1 MSPADHNKTLV
12 IIYLLLGGIFTLPL
26 IASPWIIAKNIGKYT
41 SPRGGDQVLITIL
54 IAAVVVILA
63 TLFWSTALGLYRRK
77 SWGRKVALVS
87 AVISFFLVPPLAA
100 YAWWFL
106 HSDGAKRMYGE
117 SDKEGRAAPRSGRE
131 P

>member
-1 MSPADHNKTLV
+1 MTPRDHNKTLV
-12 IIYLLLGGIFTLPL
+12 LIYLLLAGFFTLPL
-26 IASPWIIAKNIGKYT
+26 VASPWIIAKNIDKYT
-41 SPRGGDQVLITIL
+41 SPRGGDQVLITISL
-54 IAAVVVILA
+54 AAVVIILA

-106 HSDGAKRMYGE
+106 HSDGAKGIYGE
-117 SDKEGRAAPRSGRE
+117 DGE
-131 P
+131 